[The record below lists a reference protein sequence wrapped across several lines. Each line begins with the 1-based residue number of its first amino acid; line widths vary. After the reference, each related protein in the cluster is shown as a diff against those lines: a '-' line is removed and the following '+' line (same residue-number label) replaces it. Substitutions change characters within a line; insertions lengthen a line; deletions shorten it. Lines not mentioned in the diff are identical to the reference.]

1 MPAHTPWFQRTRLKP
16 RQLML
21 VSAIAEEGNI
31 HRAAQALNVSQPA
44 ASKLLKDLEDG
55 LAVQLF
61 ERLPRGMRPTWYG
74 ETLVRHA
81 RIALASLREAG
92 QDIDAI
98 REGRLG
104 EVRVGAITG
113 PALSLLPV
121 ALATVSREQPD
132 LRVQLQVE
140 SSDVLIES
148 LAQGKLDIMVGRLF
162 ERHDKSA
169 LHYEKVGDE
178 PVCAVARPDHP
189 LLDARELTLARLQE
203 SQWIVPPRGSVLR
216 HRFELMFGGA
226 GLDAPRHIIET
237 TALLFITRM
246 LQGSDFLA
254 VVPTDVGR
262 YYAESGMV
270 AILPIEL
277 SCSMDAYG
285 LITRKDWLLSPAAQ
299 VVLQAL
305 RAAAAAGAPE
315 KPLSATAR
323 GKPRAVD
330 AGEMPPATVARLR
343 SSPRPR

>member
-148 LAQGKLDIMVGRLF
+148 LVQGKLDIMVGRLF

-189 LLDARELTLARLQE
+189 LLDAGELTLARLQE
-203 SQWIVPPRGSVLR
+203 AQWIVPPRGSVLR

-226 GLDAPRHIIET
+226 GLDTPRHIIET

-262 YYAESGMV
+262 YYAQSGMV

-305 RAAAAAGAPE
+305 RAAAASAPQT
-315 KPLSATAR
+315 PLSAIAHET
-323 GKPRAVD
+323 PRAV
-330 AGEMPPATVARLR
+330 ATGEKPRATVARLR